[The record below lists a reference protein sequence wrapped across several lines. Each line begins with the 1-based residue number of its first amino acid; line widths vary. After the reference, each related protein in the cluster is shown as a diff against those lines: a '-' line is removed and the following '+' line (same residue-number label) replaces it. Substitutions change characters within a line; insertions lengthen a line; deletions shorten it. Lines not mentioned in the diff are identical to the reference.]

1 MLDVTFYRDSRDRL
15 SSIFARGHA
24 GWADRGEDLVC
35 AAASAI
41 LQAAQLGLEE
51 HARVKLEVR
60 QEAGEFSLRW
70 PEPVRDDAALVAIV
84 RTAELSIIALA
95 KQYPEHVSAH
105 TVREP

>member
-15 SSIFARGHA
+15 SCIFACGHA

-41 LQAAQLGLEE
+41 LQTAQLGLQE
-51 HARVKLEVR
+51 HARVQLEVR
-60 QEAGEFSLRW
+60 QGAGELSLRW
-70 PEPVRDDAALVAIV
+70 PEPARDGAAVIAIV

-105 TVREP
+105 TLREP